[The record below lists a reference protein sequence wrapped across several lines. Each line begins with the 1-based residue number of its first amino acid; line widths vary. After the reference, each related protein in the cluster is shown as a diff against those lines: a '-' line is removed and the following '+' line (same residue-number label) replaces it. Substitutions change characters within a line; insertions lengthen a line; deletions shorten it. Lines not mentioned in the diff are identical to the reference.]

1 MEKRVEG
8 IYSNVEDAVQAVDRL
23 REKGYTHDNITVVA
37 NEEVRNRLSTNVD
50 AQVTTEDTK
59 DHSSM
64 DRVDRE
70 DNDDRSLWESIKD
83 FFTMDDSYD
92 ESKFDHPDY
101 DADNDPLY
109 ANREAIRRGEIVVLV
124 TGEPDSHQGMDHTDT
139 DVTTKDSMNTD
150 RDDHFD
156 DHIGTNNH

>member
-1 MEKRVEG
+1 MKKVEG
-8 IYSNVEDAVQAVDRL
+8 IYSNVKMPCAVDRL

-92 ESKFDHPDY
+92 ESTFDRPDY